1 MKAYSNTFKE
11 TMVQKMTGPHARSA
25 TALAEEVGV
34 PQTTLSRWLLQYGT
48 VDTGSSTMKA
58 KKQSNN
64 WPAEKKLEALQEYE
78 ALKDEESR
86 GRFLREHG
94 LYSADIERWRR
105 EILEALKK
113 KPNRADPRDKQIKQ
127 LEKELNRKE
136 KALAETAAL
145 LTLKKNALRIWGD
158 DEDEK

>member
-11 TMVQKMTGPHARSA
+11 TMVQKMTGPNARSA
-25 TALAEEVGV
+25 TSLAAEAGV

-48 VDTGSSTMKA
+48 INTGSSTMKT
-58 KKQSNN
+58 KQSHN
-64 WPAEKKLEALQEYE
+64 WQAEKKLKALQEYDV
-78 ALKDEESR
+78 LTDEESR
-86 GRFLREHG
+86 GRFLRERG

-145 LTLKKNALRIWGD
+145 LALKKNALRIWGD

>member
-25 TALAEEVGV
+25 TSLATEIGV

-58 KKQSNN
+58 KKQPNS
-64 WPAEKKLEALQEYE
+64 WPAEKKLETLQEYD
-78 ALKDEESR
+78 ALVDEESQ
-86 GRFLREHG
+86 GRFLRERG
-94 LYSADIERWRR
+94 LYNADIERWRR

-145 LTLKKNALRIWGD
+145 LALKKNALQIWGD
-158 DEDEK
+158 SEDEK